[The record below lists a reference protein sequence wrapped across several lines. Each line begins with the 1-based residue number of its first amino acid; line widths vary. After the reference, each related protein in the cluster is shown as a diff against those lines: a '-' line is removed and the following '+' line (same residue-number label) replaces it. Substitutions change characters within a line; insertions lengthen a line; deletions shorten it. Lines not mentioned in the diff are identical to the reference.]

1 MTEKGTRPVRHDIEG
16 LLAEV
21 RRNGNVPR
29 HIAVIMDG
37 NGRWARGRHL
47 PRVLGHRS
55 GMTAVREVI
64 EGAVEAGVEYLSLFA
79 FSRENWER
87 PASEVE
93 ALMDLLVEY
102 VGREADEL
110 TEKGVRVRVLGDL
123 SRLTPAAS
131 AAVADVERRTGSN
144 DRLVLNLFISY
155 GSRDEI
161 VRAARALAREAA
173 SGALDPESITEETLS
188 GRLYTADCPDPDLL
202 IRTSGEQRISNF
214 LLWQLAYSEL
224 YITTVLWPD
233 FTRAELYKAIAE
245 FQRRDRRYGRVT
257 A

>member
-1 MTEKGTRPVRHDIEG
+1 MQAAPDP
-16 LLAEV
+16 LANV
-21 RRNGNVPR
+21 RRNGAVPR

-37 NGRWARGRHL
+37 NGRWARVRML

-110 TEKGVRVRVLGDL
+110 AAKGVQVRVLGDL
-123 SRLTPAAS
+123 TRLTPAAS
-131 AAVADVERRTGSN
+131 AAVEAVVRRTESN
-144 DRLVLNLFISY
+144 RRLILNLFISY
-155 GSRDEI
+155 GARDEL

-173 SGALDPESITEETLS
+173 AGRLDPDSITEEAMS
-188 GRLYTADCPDPDLL
+188 ARLYTADCPDPDLL

-214 LLWQLAYSEL
+214 LLWQLAYAEL
-224 YITTVLWPD
+224 YITPVLWPD
-233 FTRAELYKAIAE
+233 FTRRDLFAAIE
-245 FQRRDRRYGRVT
+245 DFQRRDRRYGRVT

>member
-1 MTEKGTRPVRHDIEG
+1 
-16 LLAEV
+16 
-21 RRNGNVPR
+21 
-29 HIAVIMDG
+29 MDG
-37 NGRWARGRHL
+37 NGRWARGRL
-47 PRVLGHRS
+47 MPRAFGHRS

-64 EGAVEAGVEYLSLFA
+64 EGAVEAGIGFLSLFA
-79 FSRENWER
+79 FSQENWDR

-110 TEKGVRVRVLGDL
+110 AGKGVRVRVLGDL
-123 SRLTPAAS
+123 SRLTPAAT
-131 AAVADVERRTGSN
+131 AAVNDVMQRTVAN

-155 GSRDEI
+155 GARDEI
-161 VRAARALAREAA
+161 VRAARALARDAA
-173 SGALDPESITEETLS
+173 TGTIDPDSITEEMVS
-188 GRLYTADCPDPDLL
+188 ERLYTADCPDPDLL

-214 LLWQLAYSEL
+214 LLWQLAYAEL
-224 YITTVLWPD
+224 YMTPVLWPD

-245 FQRRDRRYGRVT
+245 FQRRDRRYGKVT

>member
-1 MTEKGTRPVRHDIEG
+1 M
-16 LLAEV
+16 
-21 RRNGNVPR
+21 PR
-29 HIAVIMDG
+29 HVAVIMDG

-47 PRVLGHRS
+47 PRVFGHRS

-64 EGAVEAGVEYLSLFA
+64 EGAVEAGVEFLSLFA

-102 VGREADEL
+102 VGREAEEL
-110 TEKGVRVRVLGDL
+110 SEKGVQVRVLGDL

-131 AAVADVERRTGSN
+131 DAVAEVMRRTAAN
-144 DRLVLNLFISY
+144 QRLVLNLFISY
-155 GSRDEI
+155 GARDEI
-161 VRAARALAREAA
+161 VRAARALARDAA
-173 SGALDPESITEETLS
+173 AGRLDPESITEDMVS
-188 GRLYTADCPDPDLL
+188 ARLYTADCPDPDLL

-224 YITTVLWPD
+224 FITDVLWPD
-233 FTRAELYKAIAE
+233 FTRAELFAAIAE